1 MGTAEPQIMTL
12 EEVAA
17 YLRVSERT
25 VYDWANKG
33 EIPCGKIGTTWR
45 FKRSDIEQWVD
56 QKLTPV
62 PRAPH
67 PGSVLLGDILTPER
81 VLVLDCATKDE
92 VLRALLGVLATAP
105 QVKNPEELARE
116 MFEREELMS
125 TGIGRGIGVPHV
137 RLRSVST
144 LVMAVAVN
152 RRDLE
157 DYTSLDERPVRVVC
171 MVAARHDQH
180 AQYLKTLATIS
191 TLLKDDVRRAA
202 LLSADSP
209 LVVHAL
215 LTQTG

>member
-1 MGTAEPQIMTL
+1 
-12 EEVAA
+12 
-17 YLRVSERT
+17 
-25 VYDWANKG
+25 
-33 EIPCGKIGTTWR
+33 
-45 FKRSDIEQWVD
+45 
-56 QKLTPV
+56 
-62 PRAPH
+62 
-67 PGSVLLGDILTPER
+67 
-81 VLVLDCATKDE
+81 
-92 VLRALLGVLATAP
+92 
-105 QVKNPEELARE
+105 

-180 AQYLKTLATIS
+180 AQYLKTLAAIS
-191 TLLKDDVRRAA
+191 TVLKDDARRAA

-209 LVVHAL
+209 VVVHAL
-215 LTQTG
+215 LTQTA